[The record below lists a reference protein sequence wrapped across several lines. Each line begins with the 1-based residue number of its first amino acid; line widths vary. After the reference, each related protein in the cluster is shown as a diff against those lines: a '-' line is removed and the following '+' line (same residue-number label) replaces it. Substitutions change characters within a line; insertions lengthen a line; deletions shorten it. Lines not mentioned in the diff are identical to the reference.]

1 MNYGAILTRQTDIL
15 DQCRDL
21 QAKDDFSDSDQRKF
35 DNLMAEADKLA
46 QQAANYRKLNGL
58 SEPGDAGAVA
68 NMSFGGGNS
77 FDTDA
82 RITITNQPRV
92 YKDLGEQM
100 LDVMVMTTD
109 GTGAPRARERYT
121 QVVNAAGGNTSTP
134 SEGGYLVETD
144 KAADIA
150 TTAIQTGVFS
160 SRCSIQPIGP
170 NADSYSYLAAD
181 DRDRSDGKINGV
193 SVYRKGEADTMQD
206 GGKAKLN
213 ERELRLED
221 LYGLVYV
228 TNRMLRDAP
237 AMAAYTKRVLRQQLS
252 FRLDKEIWEG
262 NGAGQCLGVTKSDLP
277 VTVAK
282 ETSQTAGT
290 INATNVVKMMGRFRG
305 NLRSAAWF
313 VNQDCLTQFP
323 LMTIGDKPVYT
334 PDFRGNPF
342 GALFSLPIVPV
353 EFCATLG
360 SLGDIVLADWSE
372 YLLITKGGVEEAE
385 SIHVKFLTDETA
397 FRFIMRNNG
406 QPLHDKPIT
415 PLNGSNTLSPFVMLA
430 ARTE

>member
-1 MNYGAILTRQTDIL
+1 MNPNFYGETLNRITDIN
-15 DQCRDL
+15 DQLRDM
-21 QAKDDFSDSDQRKF
+21 QAKDDFSDADQRKL
-35 DNLMAEADKLA
+35 DRLVNERDALA
-46 QQAANYRKLNGL
+46 RKMENYRRANGL
-58 SEPGDAGAVA
+58 ADPQLAHQTAAQASYDGSV
-68 NMSFGGGNS
+68 SIVS
-77 FDTDA
+77 
-82 RITITNQPRV
+82 QPAV
-92 YKDLGEQM
+92 YKNLGEQM

-193 SVYRKGEADTMQD
+193 AVYRKGEADTMTA
-206 GGKAKLN
+206 GGKARLK

-252 FRLDKEIWEG
+252 FRLDYEIFQG
-262 NGAGQCLGVTKSDLP
+262 NGAGQCLGVMNSDLP

-282 ETSQTAGT
+282 EADQTAGT
-290 INATNVVKMMGRFRG
+290 INAANVVKMMARFKG
-305 NLRSAAWF
+305 DISKACWF
-313 VNQDCLTQFP
+313 VNQDCLPQFP
-323 LMTIGDKPVYT
+323 LMTVGNQPVYQS
-334 PDFRGNPF
+334 DFRGNPF
-342 GALFSLPIVPV
+342 GALFSLPVVPV

-372 YLLITKGGVEEAE
+372 YLLISKGGVEEAE

-406 QPLHDKPIT
+406 QPLHNTPIT
-415 PLNGSNTLSPFVMLA
+415 PLNGSNSLSPFVMLA
-430 ARTE
+430 AR

>member
-1 MNYGAILTRQTDIL
+1 MNLEMITDRQNAIL
-15 DQCRDL
+15 DQCRAL
-21 QAKDDFSDSDQRKF
+21 QAKEQFTDSDQKRF
-35 DNLMAEADKLA
+35 DQLMDEARKLA
-46 QQAANYRKLNGL
+46 QQASNYRRLNGL
-58 SEPGDAGAVA
+58 SDPADALSVA

-92 YKDLGEQM
+92 YKNLGEQM
-100 LDVMVMTTD
+100 MDVMAMTT
-109 GTGAPRARERYT
+109 GTDMRAKSAAAERYQ
-121 QVVNAAGGNTSTP
+121 QVVNASGASTGID
-134 SEGGYLVETD
+134 SDGGYLVETD

-160 SRCSIQPIGP
+160 SRCSQQPIGP
-170 NADSYSYLAAD
+170 NADSYSYLAGD

-193 SVYRKGEADTMQD
+193 AVYRKGEADEMANS
-206 GGKAKLN
+206 GKAKLK

-237 AMAAYTKRVLRQQLS
+237 AMAAYTKRVLRQQLA
-252 FRLDKEIWEG
+252 FKLDYEIWEG
-262 NGAGQCLGVTKSDLP
+262 TGAGECLGITKSALP
-277 VTVAK
+277 VTVAA
-282 ETSQTAGT
+282 EAGQTAGT
-290 INATNVVKMMGRFRG
+290 IVAENVTKMLARFKG
-305 NLRSAAWF
+305 NLRNAAWF
-313 VNQDCLTQFP
+313 VNQDCLSQFP
-323 LMTIGDKPVYT
+323 LMTIGDTPVYA
-334 PDFRGNPF
+334 PNFRGNPF

-353 EFCATLG
+353 EFCETLG

-397 FRFIMRNNG
+397 FRFIMRNYG
-406 QPLHDKPIT
+406 QPLHDRPIT
-415 PLNGSNTLSPFVMLA
+415 PLKGSNTLSPFVMLA
-430 ARTE
+430 AR

>member
-1 MNYGAILTRQTDIL
+1 M
-15 DQCRDL
+15 DL
-21 QAKDDFSDSDQRKF
+21 MTLRET
-35 DNLMAEADKLA
+35 LADKVTLA
-46 QQAANYRKLNGL
+46 RALQMKTDFGPEDQKAFDGLMNDARKIESRIQAVMRLDGL
-58 SEPGDAGAVA
+58 SDPQDALFVA
-68 NMSFGGGNS
+68 GSAGEAS
-77 FDTDA
+77 
-82 RITITNQPRV
+82 ISIVNQPRV

-100 LDVMVMTTD
+100 LDVMAMTT
-109 GTGAPRARERYT
+109 GTDMRAKSAAAERY
-121 QVVNAAGGNTSTP
+121 QQIVNAAGGNTSTP

-193 SVYRKGEADTMQD
+193 QVYRKGEADLMSSS
-206 GGKAKLN
+206 GKAKLK

-237 AMAAYTKRVLRQQLS
+237 AMAAYTKRVLREQLA
-252 FRLDKEIWEG
+252 FKLDYEIFQG
-262 NGAGQCLGVTKSDLP
+262 SGAGECLGITNSALP
-277 VTVAK
+277 ITVAK
-282 ETSQTAGT
+282 EGAQANDT
-290 INATNVVKMMGRFRG
+290 IVAENVVKMMARFKG
-305 NLRSAAWF
+305 NIRNAAWF
-313 VNQDCLTQFP
+313 VNQDCLPQFP
-323 LMTIGDKPVYT
+323 LMKVGDQPVFT

-353 EFCATLG
+353 EFCETLG
-360 SLGDIVLADWSE
+360 DLGDIVLADWSQ
-372 YLLITKGGVEEAE
+372 YLLIQKGGVEEAE

-415 PLNGSNTLSPFVMLA
+415 PLKGSNTLSPFVMLE
-430 ARTE
+430 AR